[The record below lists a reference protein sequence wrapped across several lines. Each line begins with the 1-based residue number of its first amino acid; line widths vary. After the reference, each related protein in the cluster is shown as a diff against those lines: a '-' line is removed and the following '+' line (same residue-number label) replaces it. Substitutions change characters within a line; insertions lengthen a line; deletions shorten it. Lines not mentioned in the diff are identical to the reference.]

1 MAQPASYQT
10 DSTFI
15 TVPLND
21 PPPQQ
26 QQQQV
31 IVIRP
36 HSSQRLSAPC
46 CCRCCTPRKSAK
58 MYEIAL
64 IMITIAGLFMLL
76 AAVWQAAGKDSV
88 LGDASIIGVGVGGVG
103 VITVSVSAVLCA
115 KRILPNNVYQQSC
128 LYEPEVD

>member
-21 PPPQQ
+21 PLPP
-26 QQQQV
+26 QQQV

-46 CCRCCTPRKSAK
+46 CCTPRKSAK

-64 IMITIAGLFMLL
+64 ITITIAGLFMLL

-88 LGDASIIGVGVGGVG
+88 LGDANIIGVGVGGVG
-103 VITVSVSAVLCA
+103 VIVVSVSAVLCA
-115 KRILPNNVYQQSC
+115 KRILPSNVYQQSC